1 MVRIAES
8 EIERLKREISVQRLA
23 EGRGVKLKRH
33 GADLIG
39 LCPFHDDHEP
49 SLVITPG
56 KNLWNCLGACRRGR
70 WGTIRLATQPSDR
83 SSSGGGR
90 AMTGAQSHCQSSQ

>member
-1 MVRIAES
+1 MPMARIAES

-39 LCPFHDDHEP
+39 LVLGGTHN
-49 SLVITPG
+49 LVTD
-56 KNLWNCLGACRRGR
+56 KQVRR
-70 WGTIRLATQPSDR
+70 LFAS
-83 SSSGGGR
+83 
-90 AMTGAQSHCQSSQ
+90 